1 MKKMHVVFLVLVVAV
16 FSEVGWRA
24 QGIREGK
31 AIAKKSFENQQA
43 MKIFE
48 VGDLMIGYTISGET
62 DPETKKAVGSTVEL
76 LSLELGRAL
85 AAAEAYGST
94 KPIEDYRA
102 GIVALIKPRLS
113 IGD

>member
-62 DPETKKAVGSTVEL
+62 DFEIRATMDNTVHL

-85 AAAEAYGST
+85 AAAEAYGNVDHIERFRAKVLATIEPRSS
-94 KPIEDYRA
+94 IED
-102 GIVALIKPRLS
+102 
-113 IGD
+113 